1 MLRRHTATLVA
12 SLIGGLLG
20 FPFPSQAAEIL
31 TNSALLAQAA
41 GDTCGQ
47 TTGNTIIY
55 DQPRRDSPVVAQI
68 VQPGRRLTLDPNFAI
83 GDWVR
88 VTTPSVAGFTLNQ
101 YLESCRGGVRPSPR
115 AEPPATGN
123 GTSLDRSP
131 GTVGSCA
138 IALADRSAPQLS
150 VRTQA
155 GASAS
160 YNAIAAGVPLVLSA
174 EPALYVPEQGRYW
187 RKVLAYPPSLAN
199 RSTTGEAWISETGP
213 NTPRLLRNSEGLL
226 VTREGQVYPS
236 LNIARRPCQALF
248 PNSNIVEGRSLP
260 SRLPNGY
267 RTP

>member
-1 MLRRHTATLVA
+1 MLRRHTATLIV

-20 FPFPSQAAEIL
+20 FPLPSQADITL
-31 TNSALLAQAA
+31 TDPALMAQAA

-47 TTGNTIIY
+47 TTGTTVIY

-68 VQPGRRLTLDPNFAI
+68 VQPGRRLTLDPDFTV

-88 VTTPSVAGFTLNQ
+88 VATPSVVGFTLNQ
-101 YLESCRGGVRPSPR
+101 YLESCSGSVRPAPR
-115 AEPPATGN
+115 AEN
-123 GTSLDRSP
+123 GARSERTSR
-131 GTVGSCA
+131 TIGSCA

-150 VRTQA
+150 VRTRA

-187 RKVLAYPPSLAN
+187 RRVLAYPPSLAN

-213 NTPRLLRNSEGLL
+213 NTPRLLQNSDGVL
-226 VTREGQVYPS
+226 VTRQGQIYPN

-248 PNSNIVEGRSLP
+248 PSGNIVEGRSLP
-260 SRLPNGY
+260 SALPRGY